1 MFITIE
7 NQFFHLKNLLYFEY
21 DQKCLTLEFAGSL
34 NSRISQ
40 EEEDFINF
48 REHITSNSKDLNIMM
63 LNSFAGVNSNTV
75 SGIVKKENCITFHFI
90 DGFMKDFPLIE
101 MEEISKLIQ
110 QDL

>member
-21 DQKCLTLEFAGSL
+21 DLNCLILEFAGSL
-34 NSRISQ
+34 SSKISQ
-40 EEEDFINF
+40 NEKDFLNF
-48 REHITSNSKDLNIMM
+48 REHVTNNSKDLNIMM
-63 LNSFAGVNSNTV
+63 LNSFVGVNSNTV
-75 SGIVKKENCITFHFI
+75 SGIVRKENCITFHFV

-101 MEEISKLIQ
+101 MEEITKLIQ